1 MSQFAHPPTP
11 GWSSIRSHR
20 VAVLITVLVLAAA
33 SALAMVLI
41 IDGGSSDQVS
51 SPSAQHVPATRPDG
65 GPDESAVAADM
76 VRQQFVAPTRRG
88 PDESRT
94 AAAISGR

>member
-1 MSQFAHPPTP
+1 MSQFAHPSL

-20 VAVLITVLVLAAA
+20 VAVMVTVLVLAAA
-33 SALAMVLI
+33 SALALVLL
-41 IDGGSSDQVS
+41 IDGGSSHPAS
-51 SPSAQHVPATRPDG
+51 SPSAQQGPATRPDG
-65 GPDESAVAADM
+65 GPDESAVAAD
-76 VRQQFVAPTRRG
+76 VSRQQFVAPTRRG